1 MGLKLTI
8 YILGL
13 KFLIYILGLKFLI
26 YIYGLE
32 ISNSNSQVAGWE
44 QFIQYWETWENV
56 LLWEVFHFPTDKKKS
71 EVHFILYEILT
82 TGDVRDHGRAVL
94 RCTIPWQISVY

>member
-1 MGLKLTI
+1 MGLKLPI

-44 QFIQYWETWENV
+44 QFIQYWETWETV
-56 LLWEVFHFPTDKKKS
+56 LLWEVSTDQLTKRNRKFISFYTKS
-71 EVHFILYEILT
+71 
-82 TGDVRDHGRAVL
+82 
-94 RCTIPWQISVY
+94 WQREM